1 MVTSNTDSPDNTCDV
16 VDKRTMELMA
26 EFEQHYHDAI
36 EIEPTAEGRRE
47 HVFHAWTFQKLAGI
61 QISIEEI
68 ARKFNAHLGC
78 TE

>member
-1 MVTSNTDSPDNTCDV
+1 MVTSKTNSSDNICDI

-26 EFEQHYHDAI
+26 QFEQHYHDAM

-68 ARKFNAHLGC
+68 ARKFNAHLDS
-78 TE
+78 TK